1 MGFDTNEII
10 ASIPDTLS
18 LAAAGNVDLARA
30 ADIAS
35 NVMSGFN
42 MMSGDVAA
50 NMKRTSDVISKAASS
65 ANTDVDQFG
74 DAMSYAAPV
83 AAAYGISLEESAAAV
98 GIFSDAGI
106 QGSRAGMA
114 LKNTIATM
122 AGAMGSADKKLKKF
136 GLTMEDVNPETND
149 LVDIIAK
156 LEDAGVTAVDA
167 IDLVGSEAGPGFAAL
182 LSVGSEGLREFTKD
196 LEDAE
201 GTAQKMMDIQTD
213 NLGGDIQKLTSKWEA
228 FKLALFFDKET
239 ELRGFVQK
247 VTDILDK
254 IIEKLPK
261 ALAWIKKMSPAIK
274 GLAAAFAILA
284 GVLATIWAFR
294 KIANI
299 FTLMTSPI
307 GLVVVA
313 IWALSAAFIKLYQES
328 EPFKN
333 LVDDIAPK
341 LIELAPT
348 IMKVVAALT
357 ALYAVIKV
365 VVAVTKAIRGFIK
378 VASKIRMIGSLFA
391 VITSLPPQVA
401 VVIAVIAALGTAFY
415 LLYKHSEKFR
425 NFVNGIRDGFKDLY
439 EVFSTKGRIGEEQI
453 EGMTKFGQ
461 KIAEFKN
468 KLIDFKDS
476 IKETWNDIKGWFS
489 DLGEMFSS
497 FGEGEGFD
505 MSKLF
510 GDGKMGDFAQGFYDT
525 LQKIKMKINDFKD
538 SVKEKWDS
546 IKEIMSDAKDVI
558 VEKWDALKDKAEE
571 LKDKLS
577 VVWDSIK
584 NKVTNFKDS
593 VVEKFN
599 DFSEKLKEA
608 FEPLANL
615 VESIGEF
622 VESIGELFEE
632 LKRIFIEVIEVVI
645 LSILER
651 FEEKWNDIKE
661 AITNFTEFAS
671 EKLTEF
677 GNTLEEIYED
687 YIVPILDWFGQ
698 KWEDIRS
705 AASSAL
711 EYISNKWSEL
721 GVWLEEI
728 YEEYIAPILDWF
740 KQKWN
745 EIRAAASSALEY
757 IIEKWNN
764 LGTTLRE
771 IYEEYIEPVLD
782 WFKEKWEDIKSTVI
796 PILEDL
802 RDKINDVGK
811 KMKELWEKYGQPLVD
826 WIEDKFNGAI
836 KIATSI
842 VEGLGKAFDLVA
854 RAIDWA
860 TEKIRNFTSAAKD
873 VDVKEALKGGGGGG
887 GKGHF
892 FGITDVPYDGYQAT
906 LHKGETVITAQ
917 ETRQLEALRKQHNS
931 RLGGGLAGF
940 TQTSGQPESSG
951 NSVSIGDIH
960 VHSNASNPKEV
971 ADEVIRRIAQQLEI
985 ERSLA

>member
-74 DAMSYAAPV
+74 DAMSYTAPV

-106 QGSRAGMA
+106 QGSRAGMT
-114 LKNTIATM
+114 LKNTISTM

-156 LEDAGVTAVDA
+156 LEDAGVTAADA

-247 VTDILDK
+247 VTEILDK
-254 IIEKLPK
+254 IIEKLPT

-274 GLAAAFAILA
+274 GLAVAFGILA

-294 KIANI
+294 KIANL
-299 FTLMTSPI
+299 FALMTSPI
-307 GLVVVA
+307 GLVVIA

-333 LVDDIAPK
+333 LVDELTPK
-341 LIELAPT
+341 LISLAPT
-348 IMKVVAALT
+348 ILKVVAAIT

-365 VVAVTKAIRGFIK
+365 ISAFAKAIKGLFK
-378 VASKIRMIGSLFA
+378 VLSGLRMVGSIFTALLA
-391 VITSLPPQVA
+391 VPPQVWA
-401 VVIAVIAALGTAFY
+401 VIAVVVALGTTFY

-439 EVFSTKGRIGEEQI
+439 EVFSTKGRIGEEQM

-461 KIAEFKN
+461 NMAEFKN
-468 KLIDFKDS
+468 KMIDFKEAVADTWSS
-476 IKETWNDIKGWFS
+476 IKEWFS
-489 DLGEMFSS
+489 DLGSMFSS

-510 GDGKMGDFAQGFYDT
+510 GDGKLGDVAQGLYDS
-525 LQKIKMKINDFKD
+525 LLKMK
-538 SVKEKWDS
+538 
-546 IKEIMSDAKDVI
+546 
-558 VEKWDALKDKAEE
+558 
-571 LKDKLS
+571 
-577 VVWDSIK
+577 
-584 NKVTNFKDS
+584 
-593 VVEKFN
+593 EKFN
-599 DFSEKLKEA
+599 DFKDVVKEGWESLKETVGNGVDKVKDKWNEFADKMSEIKDKVTDVWDNIKEKGNEFKTAFIEIFEEIGNKLADFFEPVNNLTNSLMDFYSAVSELLVELGKLFTKIIVGVILATLDKFREKWNELKEA
-608 FEPLANL
+608 VSSF
-615 VESIGEF
+615 VEFVLEKLEEFGEF
-622 VESIGELFEE
+622 LEDVFNEH
-632 LKRIFIEVIEVVI
+632 I
-645 LSILER
+645 LPILEW
-651 FEEKWNDIKE
+651 FSNKWQEIKSAASGALDYIVEKWN
-661 AITNFTEFAS
+661 
-671 EKLTEF
+671 
-677 GNTLEEIYED
+677 
-687 YIVPILDWFGQ
+687 
-698 KWEDIRS
+698 
-705 AASSAL
+705 
-711 EYISNKWSEL
+711 EL
-721 GVWLEEI
+721 GEFLEEI
-728 YEEYIAPILDWF
+728 YEEYIEPILQWF
-740 KQKWN
+740 VEKWHQ
-745 EIRAAASSALEY
+745 IKAAASSALEY
-757 IIEKWNN
+757 IVDKWNE
-764 LGTTLRE
+764 LGVFLE
-771 IYEEYIEPVLD
+771 QIYEEYIEPILQ
-782 WFKEKWEDIKSTVI
+782 WFIDKWEDVKSTVI
-796 PILEDL
+796 PILENL
-802 RDKINDVGK
+802 RDKLGEIGA

-826 WIEDKFNGAI
+826 WLEDKFNGAI
-836 KIATSI
+836 EVASNI
-842 VEGLGKAFDLVA
+842 VEGFGKAFDLVA
-854 RAIDWA
+854 SAIDWA
-860 TEKIRNFTSAAKD
+860 TEKVRDFTEAVKN
-873 VDVKEALKGGGGGG
+873 VDIKLPSFGGGGG

-892 FGITDVPYDGYQAT
+892 FGITNVPYDGYQAT

-940 TQTSGQPESSG
+940 TQTSGQPETSG
-951 NSVSIGDIH
+951 NSVYIGDIH